1 MVNLSIGF
9 EMQCV
14 NGARL
19 VLFDTQTTTSQTTTL
34 YYPKTR
40 HRVKISPQIVL
51 YADRLS
57 TEAKKTALVKV
68 YNTLAPRLKD
78 FSLSSTTSPETY
90 RLSAPHLLDILHN
103 EMEAV
108 VTYRTPRQVSQE
120 PRAIIDF
127 LFERLATAATSLIEM
142 YETQH
147 VATYA
152 LRPSMAIPHLDISAI
167 SVLTNATPTRHGVAV
182 LLPRKIPV
190 TYFKVDLLF
199 NCQMTLGI
207 PLDDMCHVILT
218 LCDMYLRCASRGADK
233 YFHPDEVGMVGMVKD
248 LIESIRRDAQVGGQF
263 ENIVF
268 VLAYIIRTRGN
279 RKGAPFLVRHFS
291 KNIVSK
297 ITHNDPTQIRLITRM
312 VDLYT
317 DGQASQYITRT
328 PPVQDYDAS
337 SEYQNLTQ
345 SALYDLQASVSEMS
359 LLVEFRYLSHI
370 LGYMHS
376 SPVQNA
382 QSLSHLSRVE
392 RLKKKV
398 L

>member
-1 MVNLSIGF
+1 MVNLTIGF

-19 VLFDTQTTTSQTTTL
+19 VLFDKHTARSQPTTL
-34 YYPKTR
+34 YYPDNR
-40 HRVKISPQIVL
+40 YRVKISPQIVL

-103 EMEAV
+103 EMEAI
-108 VTYRTPRQVSQE
+108 VTYRTPQHVSQE

-127 LFERLATAATSLIEM
+127 LFERLATAATSLSDM

-147 VATYA
+147 VATHT
-152 LRPSMAIPHLDISAI
+152 LRPSMAIPNLNISAI
-167 SVLTNATPTRHGVAV
+167 SVLTDATPTTHGVAL
-182 LLPRKIPV
+182 LLPRQIPV
-190 TYFKVDLLF
+190 KYLKTDLLF

-207 PLDDMCHVILT
+207 PLDEMCHVILT
-218 LCDMYLRCASRGADK
+218 LCEMYLRCASRGAEK
-233 YFHPDEVGMVGMVKD
+233 YFHPDEVDMVRMVKD

-268 VLAYIIRTRGN
+268 LLAYIIRTREN
-279 RKGAPFLVRHFS
+279 RKGAPFLVRHFTR
-291 KNIVSK
+291 NIVSK
-297 ITHNDPTQIRLITRM
+297 ITHNDPAQIRLITRM

-317 DGQASQYITRT
+317 DGQASQYITHA
-328 PPVQDYDAS
+328 PPVEDYDAS
-337 SEYQNLTQ
+337 AEYQNLTQ
-345 SALYDLQASVSEMS
+345 SALYDLQSSVSEMS

-376 SPVQNA
+376 STVQNA